1 MHIRSVS
8 RIIVMKSKGK
18 TWTKKDW
25 ILEIFY
31 TVMRSTGWESN
42 GLCGLGSCCLILRVT
57 FSPSA
62 KCQTNYSQPAAA
74 KPARSSQYRIS
85 FSFIFHPALRVRA
98 CVRVCVNIIDGICWE
113 TAVWWYNF
121 HHLIISTYYPMPQ
134 YAVPTDQF
142 VWKKHKYITV
152 RTLWFFLFFPQATF
166 LVVSWLFMCLI
177 LERLRVRVLSYALL
191 RLTSYQIFENKFGLP
206 IYS

>member
-74 KPARSSQYRIS
+74 AAKPARSSQYRIS
-85 FSFIFHPALRVRA
+85 FSFLFSPCSA
-98 CVRVCVNIIDGICWE
+98 CVC
-113 TAVWWYNF
+113 A
-121 HHLIISTYYPMPQ
+121 
-134 YAVPTDQF
+134 
-142 VWKKHKYITV
+142 
-152 RTLWFFLFFPQATF
+152 
-166 LVVSWLFMCLI
+166 
-177 LERLRVRVLSYALL
+177 RVRVLILSMAFVGKLL
-191 RLTSYQIFENKFGLP
+191 YSDTNSIIWLFLP
-206 IYS
+206 IIQCPNMLCLLTNLSERNINI